1 MVFAVAVDGAE
12 EEEEVRAEAIGASD
26 VTGWWMGSRR
36 RRERRALAAEAAVA
50 PPLHMA
56 AAGAGCGDDEARWS
70 TVGMGIRRV
79 RQVGVVSWAE
89 ETRTQ
94 D

>member
-1 MVFAVAVDGAE
+1 VFAAAVDGA

-36 RRERRALAAEAAVA
+36 RRERRALAVEVAVA

-56 AAGAGCGDDEARWS
+56 AAGAGCGLRRRRGPVVDGGNGSTACEAGR
-70 TVGMGIRRV
+70 GGEL
-79 RQVGVVSWAE
+79 G
-89 ETRTQ
+89 
-94 D
+94 